1 RQDVSK
7 APAGQVEPGRGETI
21 LLVEDDALVRRAT
34 ASILT
39 AYGYTVLAAA
49 NGAEALEVHREHR
62 AAIRL
67 VLLDVIMPGM
77 NGEQV
82 YEALAA
88 VEPGLKVIFLSGY
101 PQEVLEQKKLAEVM
115 YLPKP
120 VAPADLIKAIKTIL
134 APA

>member
-1 RQDVSK
+1 M
-7 APAGQVEPGRGETI
+7 
-21 LLVEDDALVRRAT
+21 LVEDDALVRKAT

-39 AYGYTVLAAA
+39 AYGYAVLTAA
-49 NGAEALEVHREHR
+49 NGAEAIQMHREHH
-62 AAIRL
+62 AAIRM

-88 VEPGLKVIFLSGY
+88 EHPGLKVIFLSGY
-101 PQEVLEQKKLAEVM
+101 PREVLEQKKLSDVM

-120 VAPADLIKAIKTIL
+120 VAPADLIAAIKTIL
-134 APA
+134 AEA